1 MTQDEAIIIKRKQ
14 EYYSSLADID
24 NKLKDISK
32 GYKLGKKLGLTDD
45 DLSPWSKLETE
56 LLCSQRKIRGL
67 IANLQDNCEHEF
79 EKVGEFETIFGK
91 EIHFEC
97 KKCGFNYMESI
108 EK

>member
-1 MTQDEAIIIKRKQ
+1 MTQDEAIIIKKKQ

-24 NKLKDISK
+24 KKLKDISK
-32 GYKLGKKLGLTDD
+32 GYKLGKKLGLTDEE
-45 DLSPWSKLETE
+45 LSPWSKLETG
-56 LLCSQRKIRGL
+56 LLCSQRSIRGL

-97 KKCGFNYMESI
+97 KKCGFNYMKSI
-108 EK
+108 AK

>member
-32 GYKLGKKLGLTDD
+32 GYKLGKKLGLTDE
-45 DLSPWSKLETE
+45 DLSPWRKLETE
-56 LLCSQRKIRGL
+56 LLGSQRRIRGL
-67 IANLQDNCEHEF
+67 IANLQDKCEHEF

-97 KKCGFNYMESI
+97 KKCGFNYMQSI
-108 EK
+108 AK

>member
-1 MTQDEAIIIKRKQ
+1 MTQDEAIIIKKKQ

-24 NKLKDISK
+24 KKLKDISK

-56 LLCSQRKIRGL
+56 LLRSQRSIRGL

>member
-1 MTQDEAIIIKRKQ
+1 MTQDEAIIIKKKQ

-32 GYKLGKKLGLTDD
+32 GYKLGKKLGLTDEE
-45 DLSPWSKLETE
+45 LSPWSKLETG
-56 LLCSQRKIRGL
+56 LLCSQRSIRGL

-97 KKCGFNYMESI
+97 KKCGFNYMESVA
-108 EK
+108 K

>member
-1 MTQDEAIIIKRKQ
+1 MTQDEAIIIKKKQ
-14 EYYSSLADID
+14 EYFFSLADID
-24 NKLKDISK
+24 KKLKDISK
-32 GYKLGKKLGLTDD
+32 GYKLGKKLGLTDEE
-45 DLSPWSKLETE
+45 LSPWSKLETG
-56 LLCSQRKIRGL
+56 LLCSQRSIRGL

>member
-1 MTQDEAIIIKRKQ
+1 MTQDEAILIKRKQ
-14 EYYSSLADID
+14 EYFSSLADID

-32 GYKLGKKLGLTDD
+32 GYKLGKKLGLTDEE
-45 DLSPWSKLETE
+45 LSPWSKLETE
-56 LLCSQRKIRGL
+56 LLGSQRCIRGL

-91 EIHFEC
+91 ETYLQC
-97 KKCGFNYMESI
+97 KKCGFNYVESI

>member
-14 EYYSSLADID
+14 EYFSSLADID

-32 GYKLGKKLGLTDD
+32 GYKLGKKLGLTDEE
-45 DLSPWSKLETE
+45 LSPWSKLETE
-56 LLCSQRKIRGL
+56 LLCSQRRIRGL
-67 IANLQDNCEHEF
+67 ITNLQDNCEHEF

-97 KKCGFNYMESI
+97 KKCAFSYMESI

>member
-14 EYYSSLADID
+14 EYFSSLADID
-24 NKLKDISK
+24 KKLKDISK

-56 LLCSQRKIRGL
+56 LLYSQRRMRCL
-67 IANLQDNCEHEF
+67 ISKLQDNCEHEF

-97 KKCGFNYMESI
+97 KKCGFNYMESVA
-108 EK
+108 K

>member
-32 GYKLGKKLGLTDD
+32 GYKLGKKLGLTDEE
-45 DLSPWSKLETE
+45 LSPWSKLETE
-56 LLCSQRKIRGL
+56 LLCSQRRIRGL

-97 KKCGFNYMESI
+97 KICGFNYMESI
-108 EK
+108 AK

>member
-1 MTQDEAIIIKRKQ
+1 MTQDEAIIIKKKQ

-24 NKLKDISK
+24 KKLKDISK
-32 GYKLGKKLGLTDD
+32 GYKLGKKLGLTDEE
-45 DLSPWSKLETE
+45 LSPWSKLETG
-56 LLCSQRKIRGL
+56 LLCSQRSIRGL

>member
-1 MTQDEAIIIKRKQ
+1 MTQDEAIIIKKKQ
-14 EYYSSLADID
+14 EYFFSLADID
-24 NKLKDISK
+24 NKLKDVSK
-32 GYKLGKKLGLTDD
+32 GYKLGKKLGLTDEE
-45 DLSPWSKLETE
+45 LSPWSKLETG
-56 LLCSQRKIRGL
+56 LLCRQRSIRGL

-79 EKVGEFETIFGK
+79 EKVGEFKTIFGK